1 MDILGLAAMTDALLD
16 WIDDGAVHPLNLQ
29 LALRNFNMLLGIY
42 TSALEHRPAELPFAP
57 GDDLVVLTI
66 EIEDDD
72 GGTDS
77 SGYEINVNNPKEGK
91 TVRATINGV
100 IENDADP
107 NYVRRNI
114 VTKGAV
120 VDTDIGRVRVT
131 SRPGM
136 HGVVSGV
143 LLED

>member
-1 MDILGLAAMTDALLD
+1 MAKWHGISRRKPSGGRLKHYRGKRRTEISSENQFAYLGDEDHRKNYRKRAGSQTVRLLS
-16 WIDDGAVHPLNLQ
+16 VH
-29 LALRNFNMLLGIY
+29 
-42 TSALEHRPAELPFAP
+42 
-57 GDDLVVLTI
+57 
-66 EIEDDD
+66 
-72 GGTDS
+72 
-77 SGYEINVNNPKEGK
+77 EINVNDPKEGK
-91 TVRATINGV
+91 TVRGTINTV
-100 IENDADP
+100 LQNDADP

-120 VDTDIGRVRVT
+120 VDTDVGRVRVT